1 VAPRGS
7 VQPQGSRGGVLTG
20 RRQRPHRAGRI
31 ATPLPPP
38 SPCALFT
45 SRKGRRVLQVLPC
58 GLRMGASGRIVWSWV
73 GRNLRAGHGPSVYS
87 SRGDTFF
94 LKNRSFTFPLQHGQK
109 KNLLFYAQFSCRI
122 IHQTITDYTH
132 TAHVTRYEKESRTP
146 QKKLTMNESMVWCPP
161 TRRRGRRRLSALTST
176 APARRPS
183 WVGLS

>member
-109 KNLLFYAQFSCRI
+109 KKLALLCTILMSDHTSDDNRLYAHSTCDAIRERI
-122 IHQTITDYTH
+122 TNT
-132 TAHVTRYEKESRTP
+132 EK
-146 QKKLTMNESMVWCPP
+146 KVNNE
-161 TRRRGRRRLSALTST
+161 
-176 APARRPS
+176 
-183 WVGLS
+183 